1 MKYSV
6 KQLSKEEFLV
16 LIESFSGSYL
26 SIPIIKAPKL
36 FESKTKGFR
45 LNKLPRNILHML
57 YYDDI
62 FGSQN
67 SILEK
72 HLISNMSTCFNETGI
87 SELLEN
93 FRGTVLELA
102 AQLEI
107 IISKNDLKISPHTI
121 LLVCEYDCSSEDINT
136 IKAFHIY
143 NITVTTHQKSTHETT
158 CSELKKHF
166 EEEAKEQEQKS
177 SFKYKDLEMKYQTSL
192 QNFNDCM
199 NERDRLVLDVKHLNN
214 NLTETT
220 RLVDTMRYQLRD
232 YDTLSKKAADQH
244 TEILYLNEQ
253 IEKLNDVIQNLETKV
268 LSPDDVLYICREVL
282 DDLNSA
288 DLEERE
294 LKKVALN
301 IFSHDLSIVDAW
313 KLLGDIDKKN
323 IENVYSEM
331 EKGRVSDSRITDLDS
346 IENNVYIRFM
356 IIKSLK
362 VVFFRFL
369 EQNIQK
375 SNIKKPFRS
384 EEK

>member
-6 KQLSKEEFLV
+6 KQLSKEELLV
-16 LIESFSGSYL
+16 LLESFSGSYL

-62 FGSQN
+62 IGSQN

-136 IKAFHIY
+136 IKAFHNYI
-143 NITVTTHQKSTHETT
+143 ITVTTQQKSAHETSY
-158 CSELKKHF
+158 SELKKHF

-177 SFKYKDLEMKYQTSL
+177 SFKYKDLEKKYQTSL

-199 NERDRLVLDVKHLNN
+199 NERDRLVLDVKHLTN

-220 RLVDTMRYQLRD
+220 RLVDTLRYQLRD
-232 YDTLSKKAADQH
+232 YDTLSKKATDQH
-244 TEILYLNEQ
+244 NEILYLNEQ
-253 IEKLNDVIQNLETKV
+253 IEKLNDIIQNLETKV
-268 LSPDDVLYICREVL
+268 LSPDDVLDICQEVL
-282 DDLNSA
+282 ADLNSA

-294 LKKVALN
+294 LKKIALD
-301 IFSHDLSIVDAW
+301 IFSDDLSIVDAW
-313 KLLGDIDKKN
+313 KLLDDIDKKN
-323 IENVYSEM
+323 IENVYNEM
-331 EKGRVSDSRITDLDS
+331 EKRRVSDSRITDLDS

-369 EQNIQK
+369 EQNMQK
-375 SNIKKPFRS
+375 SNIKKPFQS